1 MTKKRQSEPAQ
12 TNVSNSRRRFFQRAA
27 LAGAGLLAGPPRAL
41 GQTSVGPTAGRQRV
55 AAVQFAPRVGDVAA
69 NLQKVE
75 SMVQEAVGKGS
86 RWIVLPEFFASGQCL
101 HPSMFDAHR
110 PVDGEPAQL
119 LVRLAKAGGAYVG
132 GSFLA
137 RSADDVFNTFVLACP
152 DGTLLTHDKDFPTMV
167 FESTFFA
174 GGEDDA
180 YARQLTSDGARTSSQ
195 RVAPRPDNNVEGAFA
210 HNGVGIG
217 TAMCWEIVRHRT
229 AKRLAG
235 KVDLLLAASGWW
247 TVDPAQRWPGLN
259 ASQAAALRAEHQSLI
274 DSAPRRMARMLGV
287 PVVHANFTG
296 LNAGFTTV
304 RFDEAAVGSYLGS
317 SQIVDAG
324 GNTIA
329 RLGTEEGVLVAEV
342 EVGRKPPTDGIADSF
357 WFPDVSD
364 GMRSRWV
371 RSGAIGRDDYF
382 RVMRPHLAKSR

>member
-1 MTKKRQSEPAQ
+1 MTRKHGESTKTKFR
-12 TNVSNSRRRFFQRAA
+12 NSRRRFVQGAA
-27 LAGAGLLAGPPRAL
+27 LAGAGLLAGSPCAL
-41 GQTSVGPTAGRQRV
+41 GQTSVRPTASRQRV
-55 AAVQFAPRVGDVAA
+55 AAVQFAPRIGDVAA
-69 NLQKVE
+69 NLQKAE
-75 SMVQEAVGKGS
+75 SMVQEAVGKGA

-110 PVDGEPAQL
+110 PIDGEPAQL

-152 DGTLLTHDKDFPTMV
+152 DGALLTHDKDFPTMV

-174 GGEDDA
+174 GGEDEA
-180 YARQLTSDGARTSSQ
+180 YARQLTSEGARTSSQ
-195 RVAPRPDNNVEGAFA
+195 RIAPRPGNNVEGAFTHDNIA
-210 HNGVGIG
+210 IG

-235 KVDLLLAASGWW
+235 KVDLLLTASGWW

-259 ASQAAALRAEHQSLI
+259 AGQAAASRAEHQTLI

-317 SQIVDAG
+317 SQIVDAA
-324 GNTIA
+324 GNTVA
-329 RLGTEEGVLVAEV
+329 RLGAEEGVLVAEV
-342 EVGRKPPTDGIADSF
+342 EIGRKPPTDGIADSF

-371 RSGAIGRDDYF
+371 RSGAMGRDDYF
-382 RVMRPHLAKSR
+382 RVMRPHLTKPR